1 MELYHG
7 NKLNPHLRNF
17 PVVLR
22 GLVVKKKSRKYLLS
36 KRIVKRNVILTMIV
50 KMELEINNMMIK
62 IIVKNLKNYSFM
74 DLAQKWLDL
83 IPKKEKNQ
91 TKLGV

>member
-7 NKLNPHLRNF
+7 NKLNLHLRNF

-22 GLVVKKKSRKYLLS
+22 DLVVKKKSRKYLLS